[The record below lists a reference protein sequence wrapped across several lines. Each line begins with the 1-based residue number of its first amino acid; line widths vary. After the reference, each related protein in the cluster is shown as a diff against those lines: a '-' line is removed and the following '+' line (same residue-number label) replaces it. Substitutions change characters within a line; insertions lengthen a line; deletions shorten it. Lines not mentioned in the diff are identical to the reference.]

1 MLKTDTLNTDTFT
14 AAGHPGRQAMT
25 TIPKRR
31 YAVFFLLAAGGCAA
45 DLLTKSWIFASLGMP
60 GERPT
65 FWLLPNIF
73 GFTTSLNEGA
83 LFGFGQGQVK
93 FFSVLSI
100 VAALGILY
108 WLFFLGAARDALLTF
123 AMGCVMA
130 GILGNLYD
138 RVGLP
143 GLRWNGAP
151 IYAVRDWLH
160 FKVNAIGLDWPI
172 FNIADSLLVCGAGLL
187 MWHAWRSESPAMNE
201 VRQQPDVSDA
211 A

>member
-1 MLKTDTLNTDTFT
+1 
-14 AAGHPGRQAMT
+14 MT
-25 TIPKRR
+25 TIPKRH
-31 YAVFFLLAAGGCAA
+31 YAGFFLLSAVGCLV
-45 DLLTKSWIFASLGMP
+45 DLSTKHWIFAWLGMP
-60 GERPT
+60 DREQRSY
-65 FWLLPNIF
+65 WLIPNVF

-83 LFGFGQGQVK
+83 LFGVGQGQVV

-100 VAALGILY
+100 AAALAILY
-108 WLFFLGAARDALLTF
+108 WLFALGAARDGLLIV

-143 GLRWNGAP
+143 GLHWNDLNPRQNPGAP
-151 IYAVRDWLH
+151 VFAVRDWLH
-160 FKVNAIGLDWPI
+160 FKLDPIGLDWPI

-187 MWHAWRSESPAMNE
+187 IWHAWRSESPAADNAP
-201 VRQQPDVSDA
+201 RQQHDAQQQPGPSDA